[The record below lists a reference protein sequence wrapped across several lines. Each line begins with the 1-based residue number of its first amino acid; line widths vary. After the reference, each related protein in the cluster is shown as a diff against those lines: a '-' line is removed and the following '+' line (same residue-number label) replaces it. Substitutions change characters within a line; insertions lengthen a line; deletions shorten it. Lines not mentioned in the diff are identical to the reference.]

1 MPDLLLTF
9 HCATRD
15 LETALAAIRTV
26 AQAPIHIREEA
37 VRGRD
42 FSDAR
47 TVEQVTGNLRRNAIE
62 LIVADTALEEVVRA
76 VADSRHEQPVRW
88 HTLSIIHRGRII

>member
-15 LETALAAIRTV
+15 VETVVAAIR
-26 AQAPIHIREEA
+26 AASQAPIHIQNVA

-47 TVEQVTGNLRRNAIE
+47 TAERVTGNLDRSAIE
-62 LIVADTALEEVVRA
+62 LIVADDAMTELVRA
-76 VADSRHEQPVRW
+76 VAESRRDLPVRW
-88 HTLSIIHRGRII
+88 RAVAIVARGRLA

>member
-9 HCATRD
+9 HCAIRD
-15 LETALAAIRTV
+15 TEMIVEAIRTV
-26 AQAPIHIREEA
+26 ARAPIHVREEA

-47 TVEQVTGNLRRNAIE
+47 TAEQVTGNLRRNAVE
-62 LIVADTALEEVVRA
+62 LIVADTIEDDVIRA
-76 VADSRHEQPVRW
+76 VTSSRHERPVRW
-88 HTLSIIHRGRII
+88 RAVSVVSCGRIA

>member
-9 HCATRD
+9 HCAIRD
-15 LETALAAIRTV
+15 LEAVVAAIRTV
-26 AQAPIHIREEA
+26 AHAPIHIREEA

-47 TVEQVTGNLRRNAIE
+47 TVEQVTGNLRRSAIE
-62 LIVADTALEEVVRA
+62 LIVADTALEEVVQA
-76 VADSRHEQPVRW
+76 VTNSRHEQPVRW
-88 HTLSIIHRGRII
+88 HALSVVRRGRIA

>member
-15 LETALAAIRTV
+15 VETVVAAIR
-26 AQAPIHIREEA
+26 AASLAPIHIHDIA

-47 TVEQVTGNLRRNAIE
+47 TAERVTGNLDRSAIE
-62 LIVADTALEEVVRA
+62 LIVADDAMTELVRA
-76 VADSRHEQPVRW
+76 VAESRRDLPVRW
-88 HTLSIIHRGRII
+88 RAVPVVARGRLA

>member
-9 HCATRD
+9 HCAIRD
-15 LETALAAIRTV
+15 VEAVVEALRSIAH
-26 AQAPIHIREEA
+26 APIHIREEA

-47 TVEQVTGNLRRNAIE
+47 TPEQVTGNLRRSAIE
-62 LIVADTALEEVVRA
+62 LIVADATLDEVVR
-76 VADSRHEQPVRW
+76 VVTDSRHEQPVRW
-88 HTLSIIHRGRII
+88 RALSVVHRGRIA

>member
-9 HCATRD
+9 HCAIRD
-15 LETALAAIRTV
+15 TETIVDAIRTV
-26 AQAPIHIREEA
+26 ARAPIHVREEA

-47 TVEQVTGNLRRNAIE
+47 TAEQVTGNLRRSAVE
-62 LIVADTALEEVVRA
+62 LIVADTAQEDVIRA
-76 VADSRHEQPVRW
+76 VTDSRHERPVRW
-88 HTLSIIHRGRII
+88 HAIFVVSHGRIA

>member
-9 HCATRD
+9 HCAIRD
-15 LETALAAIRTV
+15 TETIVEAIRTV
-26 AQAPIHIREEA
+26 ARAPIHVREDA

-47 TVEQVTGNLRRNAIE
+47 TAEQVTGNLRRNAVE
-62 LIVADTALEEVVRA
+62 LIVADTIQDDVIRA
-76 VADSRHEQPVRW
+76 VTNSRHERPVRW
-88 HTLSIIHRGRII
+88 RAVSVVSCGRIA

>member
-9 HCATRD
+9 HCAIRD
-15 LETALAAIRTV
+15 TETIVEAIRTV
-26 AQAPIHIREEA
+26 ARAPIHVREEA

-47 TVEQVTGNLRRNAIE
+47 TAEQVTGNLRRNAVE
-62 LIVADTALEEVVRA
+62 LIVADTIQDDVIRA
-76 VADSRHEQPVRW
+76 VTNSRHERPVRW
-88 HTLSIIHRGRII
+88 RAVSVVSCGRIA